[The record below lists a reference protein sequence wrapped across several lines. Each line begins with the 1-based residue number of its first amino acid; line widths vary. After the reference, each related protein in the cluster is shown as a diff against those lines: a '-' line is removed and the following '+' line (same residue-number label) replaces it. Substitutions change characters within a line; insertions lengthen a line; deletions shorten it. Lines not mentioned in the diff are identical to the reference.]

1 MPEANETVRLAD
13 GDVMVAIL
21 RIPSACALHR
31 FTLFLLSRI
40 VRRGRAARRDVGP
53 VIFS

>member
-31 FTLFLLSRI
+31 FTLFLFPGLCAEDAPLVETS
-40 VRRGRAARRDVGP
+40 AQ
-53 VIFS
+53 